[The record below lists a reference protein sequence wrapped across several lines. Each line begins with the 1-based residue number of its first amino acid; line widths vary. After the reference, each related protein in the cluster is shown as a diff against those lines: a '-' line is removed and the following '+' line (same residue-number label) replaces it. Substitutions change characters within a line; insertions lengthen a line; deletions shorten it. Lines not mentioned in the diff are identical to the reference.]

1 MLYNPTKVVVACSQ
15 REKLQSQI
23 NQKHLSVKI
32 DLKDTTPADT
42 LLLTRGQIASIE
54 KARQLGRRRYKTIRM
69 SRKQIEKNRTH
80 HGGYLSLLDDRTNTT
95 LPALDANNDGLYL
108 IKKGH
113 CMKIY
118 PVEDDGLYL
127 KTCPALNGISEDGLY
142 IQHDNVIEKGEEIA
156 KDFTPIL
163 GCLLL

>member
-1 MLYNPTKVVVACSQ
+1 
-15 REKLQSQI
+15 
-23 NQKHLSVKI
+23 
-32 DLKDTTPADT
+32 
-42 LLLTRGQIASIE
+42 
-54 KARQLGRRRYKTIRM
+54 
-69 SRKQIEKNRTH
+69 
-80 HGGYLSLLDDRTNTT
+80 
-95 LPALDANNDGLYL
+95 
-108 IKKGH
+108 
-113 CMKIY
+113 MKIY